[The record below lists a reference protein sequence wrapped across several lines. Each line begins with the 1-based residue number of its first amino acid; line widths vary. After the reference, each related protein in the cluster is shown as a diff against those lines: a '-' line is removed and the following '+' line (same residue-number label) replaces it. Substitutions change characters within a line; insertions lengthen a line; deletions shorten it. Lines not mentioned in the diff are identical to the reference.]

1 MSATDRGSFA
11 YDLISIPESVDAPDA
26 AGFLD
31 YCDIRMRQRVEEVG
45 DRAISRTPAEV
56 LGWFHADADRVASFT
71 WVIREGTELIGRAG
85 LAIELGTAERVSP
98 VVIEISSAYRG
109 RGAGTEMARIIR
121 DTAAREGAGTL
132 RAWSEHATGAG
143 ILAASGHGSIPR
155 DDAARFVLAQGFTLQ
170 QVYVRSELDIP
181 GRIGEMSRICGE
193 AGRHAAGYRIE
204 QFTLPLPRERVAD
217 FALMRERMS
226 TDAPYGNLAVGE
238 QIWDEQRVADWEST
252 HHGDGW
258 QTMITMAIEE
268 SSDRAVAINE
278 LGYRDDSAEVNQGDT
293 LVLAEHRGHRLG
305 TLVKAAGVK
314 GLHERAPHTTT
325 ITTENA
331 AENVPMLAINDILGF
346 APVKVSGAWD
356 LPVR

>member
-1 MSATDRGSFA
+1 MRKPSGPSFE
-11 YDLISIPESVDAPDA
+11 YELITIPESVDAPDA

-31 YCDIRMRQRVEEVG
+31 YCDIRMRQRVEEAG
-45 DRAISRTPAEV
+45 ERAISRTPAEV
-56 LGWFHADADRVASFT
+56 LGWFLADAGRVASFT
-71 WVIREGTELIGRAG
+71 WVIREGAELIGRAG
-85 LAIELGTAERVSP
+85 LAIELDTAERVSP

-121 DTAAREGAGTL
+121 DAATREGAGTL
-132 RAWSEHATGAG
+132 RVWSEHEAG
-143 ILAASGHGSIPR
+143 SGVDAASGHGSIPC
-155 DDAARFVLAQGFTLQ
+155 DDTARFILAQGFTLQ
-170 QVYVRSELDIP
+170 QVYVRSELNLP
-181 GRIGEMSRICGE
+181 ECVAAMSAIRAE
-193 AGRHAAGYRIE
+193 AERHTDGYRVE

-238 QIWDEQRVADWEST
+238 QVWDEQRVAVWESI

-258 QTMITMAIEE
+258 QTLITMAIDE

-278 LGYRDDSAEVNQGDT
+278 LGYREDSTEVSQGDT

-305 TLVKAAGVK
+305 TLVKAAGVM
-314 GLHERAPHTTT
+314 GLHERAPHAVI

-331 AENVPMLAINDILGF
+331 AENVPMLAINDVLGF
-346 APVKVSGAWD
+346 TPVKLSAAWD
-356 LPVR
+356 LTLN